1 MQPADKNVDVS
12 RSSRRESVRERSAQS
27 GLSVKRE
34 RESQIR
40 EASSSAHENAKRQ
53 SSPAEPRRS
62 GSTRLD
68 SPYRSHR
75 DHHRQGHPDH
85 RSSYSQYS
93 NSSGQPNN
101 RHDCDYEG
109 PRRRDRERDS
119 RDRHSSPRREYD
131 SSPRRSAAQSDFRQT
146 RHRSSQSTDT
156 LHQRPA
162 QSPVAAA
169 GQIKQEPKSE
179 PAQHQPVWLPSSQQF
194 NQQKPGIAAQQ
205 QSHVTGPGPHEH
217 ATAQAASAVPTSRA
231 QPTMSTTSPIA
242 GIPVT
247 LASKVKTLSPSTGLQ
262 GAAPGPH
269 HIKQET
275 ANPSNQSQA
284 LPTTPSAF
292 PTGSDSQ
299 AISTSLSSPVNLPG
313 PPVRAPGL
321 PSLPGPPPRQP
332 PVLSQGRSGG
342 ALPSALQAQFNPKH
356 PLLDFFSDSFD
367 ALKALYTRGL
377 QPPVPKVKVLDNVV
391 KCRLILPPEL
401 PESWSAWNAAHPKT
415 EASEVTDCRPLC
427 MQPLGRGV
435 RTRYCTTRT

>member
-1 MQPADKNVDVS
+1 MQPADKHIDAS
-12 RSSRRESVRERSAQS
+12 RSSQRESVRERSAQS

-40 EASSSAHENAKRQ
+40 EAHENAKRQ
-53 SSPAEPRRS
+53 SSPTEPRRS

-75 DHHRQGHPDH
+75 DRHRQGQPDH

-101 RHDCDYEG
+101 RHDRDCEG
-109 PRRRDRERDS
+109 PTRRDRERDS
-119 RDRHSSPRREYD
+119 RDRHSSPRGEYD
-131 SSPRRSAAQSDFRQT
+131 SSPRRSAAQSEPRQT

-162 QSPVAAA
+162 QAPVAAA
-169 GQIKQEPKSE
+169 GQIKQEPNSE

-205 QSHVTGPGPHEH
+205 QSHATGPGPHEH
-217 ATAQAASAVPTSRA
+217 ATAQAASAVPASRA
-231 QPTMSTTSPIA
+231 QPTVSTTPIA

-247 LASKVKTLSPSTGLQ
+247 LASEAKTLSPSTGLQ

-275 ANPSNQSQA
+275 ANPSNQRQA
-284 LPTTPSAF
+284 LPTTPSTF

-299 AISTSLSSPVNLPG
+299 AISTSLPHPVNLPG
-313 PPVRAPGL
+313 PPVRALGL

-332 PVLSQGRSGG
+332 PALSLGRSGG
-342 ALPSALQAQFNPKH
+342 ALPSALQAQFNPKD

-401 PESWSAWNAAHPKT
+401 PESWSAWNAAHPKI

-427 MQPLGRGV
+427 MQALG
-435 RTRYCTTRT
+435 